1 MRIVNVI
8 PYFNE
13 ERHLLLRIESM
24 LESIDR
30 LVICEADRTHSG
42 DPKPFTCEEFLSR
55 RGLLSDKITCVR
67 INLPSR
73 EENPNHW
80 ARENHQRDV
89 GLQFALDGD
98 VVISTDCDEF
108 VSREHI
114 SAIAQMAL
122 ADPASVVKI
131 PMTIHN
137 CRADMSV
144 CNPDG
149 SRMLTD
155 SAFACLASAIRHTT
169 LSRVR
174 ESLSYR
180 RQPDVGVTDFG
191 RVAGWHLTWMGRP
204 EDRVGKMRSFAH
216 ADDDIAGGIGLLSN
230 QSAADFVGSYRPAV
244 GSADLLNR
252 GDHRMCRYPMEE
264 LPQEI
269 LSNRDL
275 KEFYLP
281 SVREELYK

>member
-1 MRIVNVI
+1 MRIVNII

-13 ERHLLLRIESM
+13 EYHLLLRIDSI
-24 LESIDR
+24 LDSIDR
-30 LVICEADRTHSG
+30 LVICEGDRTHSG
-42 DPKPFTCEEFLSR
+42 DPKSFTCEDFLSR

-80 ARENHQRDV
+80 SRENHQRDV
-89 GLQFALDGD
+89 GIQFAMPDDL
-98 VVISTDCDEF
+98 VISTDCDEF
-108 VSREHI
+108 INMDHLTGLVEMVQSN
-114 SAIAQMAL
+114 
-122 ADPASVVKI
+122 PGSVVKI

-149 SRMLTD
+149 SRMMTD
-155 SAFACLASAIRHTT
+155 SAFACLASAVGQTT

-180 RQPDVGVTDFG
+180 RTADVTVLDYG
-191 RVAGWHLTWMGRP
+191 RSAGWHLTWMGLP
-204 EDRVGKMRSFAH
+204 TDRIGKMRSFAH
-216 ADDDIAGGIGLLSN
+216 ADDDITNGVGQLSS
-230 QSAADFVGSYRPAV
+230 QDAIDFVGAYLPRV
-244 GSADLLNR
+244 GDADLLNR
-252 GDHRMCRYPMEE
+252 GDHRMCRYPVDE

-269 LSNRDL
+269 LSNRELRD
-275 KEFYLP
+275 FYLP
-281 SVREELYK
+281 VSKEDLYR